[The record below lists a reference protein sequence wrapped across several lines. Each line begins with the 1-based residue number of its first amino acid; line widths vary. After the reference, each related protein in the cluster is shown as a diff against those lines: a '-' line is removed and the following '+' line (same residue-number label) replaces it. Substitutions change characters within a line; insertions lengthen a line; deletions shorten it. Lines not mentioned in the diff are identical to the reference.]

1 MALGRMQF
9 WRLVA
14 CAAGSE
20 LGRDGVPGK
29 TFGGREDLGCRVR
42 RIF

>member
-1 MALGRMQF
+1 MAFRMTQF

-14 CAAGSE
+14 CAAGSK

-29 TFGGREDLGCRVR
+29 TFGGRENLGCRVR